1 MRFGEKLLDVET
13 AGLVDEHP
21 GVFMPLDAEARLL
34 VSRRTLG
41 SRGE

>member
-21 GVFMPLDAEARLL
+21 GVFMPLDAEAALISSSHTWIER
-34 VSRRTLG
+34 
-41 SRGE
+41 